1 MVKIKELRKTALK
14 ELGATTNDSP
24 LADIDYILLNLLN
37 FSRTDILLGDKT
49 LDSNQKKLFDEAFAQ
64 LKSGKP
70 VQYTTGGCEFM
81 SLWFET
87 SVSTLIPRA
96 DTETLVEL
104 IIEKYKEA
112 GKINILDIGT
122 GTGCIA
128 ISLAHFLPDAKVW
141 GVDISPEAIKTAEN
155 NARSLGVS
163 DRSSFSQWDI
173 LKGFPLLPAEMDIV
187 VSNPPYIP
195 DADVLY
201 LSEKVKD
208 FEPVSALA
216 GGTDGLDFYRN
227 ITDNVKLTRNG
238 CLAFEVG
245 INQAED
251 VIAIMERRFSQ
262 IKTEK
267 DLSGISRVVWGI
279 LKD

>member
-1 MVKIKELRKTALK
+1 MVKIKELRKNALK
-14 ELGATTNDSP
+14 ALEQTKSDSP
-24 LADIDYILLNLLN
+24 LADIDYLLLHLLH
-37 FSRTDILLGDKT
+37 FSREDLILGDKT
-49 LDSNQKKLFDEAFAQ
+49 LDSHQVQLFDSALTE
-64 LKSGKP
+64 LKKGVP
-70 VQYTTGGCEFM
+70 VQYTAGGCEFM

-87 SVSTLIPRA
+87 SKSTLVPRA

-104 IIEKYKEA
+104 IIEKYKNK
-112 GKINILDIGT
+112 GPLNILDIGT

-128 ISLAHFLPDAKVW
+128 ISLAHFLPEARVF
-141 GVDISPEAIKTAEN
+141 GIDISPKALETAEN
-155 NARSLGVS
+155 NAKNLGVA
-163 DRSSFSQWDI
+163 DRSSFFQWDI
-173 LKGFPLLPAEMDIV
+173 LKGFPDLPAEMDII

-195 DADVLY
+195 DADILF

-208 FEPVSALA
+208 FEPISALA
-216 GGTDGLDFYRN
+216 GGTDGLHFYRN
-227 ITDNVKLTRNG
+227 ITENVKLAKNG

-251 VIAIMERRFSQ
+251 VASIMEKRFSQ

-267 DLSGISRVVWGI
+267 DLNGIDRVVWGI